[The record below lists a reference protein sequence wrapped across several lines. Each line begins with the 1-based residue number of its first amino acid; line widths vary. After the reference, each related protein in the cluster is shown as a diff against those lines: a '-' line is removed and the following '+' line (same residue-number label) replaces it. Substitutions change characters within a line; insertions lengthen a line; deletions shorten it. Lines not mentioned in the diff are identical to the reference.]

1 VGTKAKPSN
10 GHKKTDLNYKTAV
23 PAVEQASRIL
33 FYLASSPQ
41 FKMRLTDICDQVGI
55 AKSKGHSILST
66 LKQFELVEQDMQ
78 AKTYSLG
85 PALIFLSH
93 HVLDNL
99 DYPNIAAP
107 FLEDLVEETN
117 GTAAFGLISGS
128 HVLVVA
134 MRNGNQNIGFRVPVG
149 HRFHITLGAHGKAIA
164 AFMDETE
171 REKLLAKKE
180 HYFYG
185 EDSRINMRRL
195 KSELA
200 ECRAAGFAQD
210 IGEVTPGVN
219 VVSAPVFSTRQKI
232 AGSIIL
238 IGTFAASD
246 IPEYGPKVVEAAK
259 QISHKLG
266 AQIESVYPM

>member
-1 VGTKAKPSN
+1 
-10 GHKKTDLNYKTAV
+10 
-23 PAVEQASRIL
+23 
-33 FYLASSPQ
+33 
-41 FKMRLTDICDQVGI
+41 MRLTDICDQVGI
-55 AKSKGHSILST
+55 AKSKGHSILNT
-66 LKQFELVEQDMQ
+66 LKRFELVDQDAQ

-85 PALIFLSH
+85 PALIFLSQ

-99 DYPNIAAP
+99 DYPEVAAP
-107 FLEDLVEETN
+107 FLEDLVRETN
-117 GTAAFGLISGS
+117 GTVAFGLISGS

-180 HYFYG
+180 LYFYG
-185 EDSRINMRRL
+185 DDSRIDMKRL
-195 KSELA
+195 RSELA
-200 ECRAAGFAQD
+200 QCKALGFTQD

-219 VVSAPVFSTRQKI
+219 VVSAPVFGVREKI
-232 AGSIIL
+232 VGSIIL
-238 IGTFAASD
+238 IGTFAASK
-246 IPEYGPKVVEAAK
+246 IQEYGPKVGCAAK

-266 AQIESVYPM
+266 AQTEAIYPM